1 MAVGSQMPELDRRVC
16 PHPHINTPYNVGLN
30 LTNMRTHLS
39 KQPLPKGGFPVMA
52 ETTRKLAAST
62 R

>member
-1 MAVGSQMPELDRRVC
+1 MYADDTSVGNTSRIINDIKTNLMPDLLSVC
-16 PHPHINTPYNVGLN
+16 DWL
-30 LTNMRTHLS
+30 
-39 KQPLPKGGFPVMA
+39 KGGFPVMA